1 MSTSTKKISAK
12 KRDKKE
18 KRKDEYIPAVLY
30 GPKTKNALF
39 SVDKKEFTKLYKSAG
54 ESTLITLEVE
64 DSKERPLVLVYEV
77 QKDPLKKD
85 IIHVDFFKP
94 NLKEEV
100 EAEIPLVFVGESLA
114 VKDLDGT
121 LVKNMYSVNV
131 KALPQNLPHEIEVN
145 ISSLETFDDV
155 IYVKDLN
162 IPENV
167 VITQDSDWTVAM
179 VSTPENVEEE
189 LEKPIE
195 DGEEVEVIGEKE
207 KEEEK
212 EDKPEEEENN
222 EEKEDKKESKKEEQ

>member
-1 MSTSTKKISAK
+1 MSTNTKKISVK

-18 KRKDEYIPAVLY
+18 KGSDEYIPAVLY
-30 GPKTKNALF
+30 GPKTENALF
-39 SVDKKEFTKLYKSAG
+39 SINKKEFAKLYKSAG

-64 DSKERPLVLVYEV
+64 ESKERPLVLIYEV
-77 QKDPLKKD
+77 QKDPFKKD

-100 EAEIPLVFVGESLA
+100 EAEIPLVFIGESPA

-131 KALPQNLPHEIEVN
+131 KALPQNLPHEIEVD
-145 ISSLETFDDV
+145 ISALKTFDDA
-155 IYVKDLN
+155 IYVKDLSV
-162 IPENV
+162 PENV
-167 VITQDSDWTVAM
+167 TITQDSEWAVAM
-179 VSTPENVEEE
+179 ISTPENVEEE

-207 KEEEK
+207 KEEEAQ
-212 EDKPEEEENN
+212 EEEEKKEEKN
-222 EEKEDKKESKKEEQ
+222 EKEDNKEPKEEQK